1 MCDENIE
8 IGVTEITNNILVS
21 ATPTDQKIDINVTE
35 TTEEVAVNVTPSV
48 VEVNIDVT
56 QELIT
61 EIVTI
66 DANTCVNIVDVAV
79 TDASDNV
86 TLNITPSIV
95 EVNINRGG
103 GSGSSE
109 WGAITGTLSDQTDLQ
124 SAIDA
129 KQDALG
135 YTPVPSTRTITI
147 NGVTYDLSANRSWTV
162 AGGLSGSGTTG
173 YLTKWTGSSALG
185 NSIAYE
191 DAGNFLIGTTSS
203 LYKLTVNTASGVNFG
218 VGKTSLFGTND
229 AVFLNSVNDSYTSI
243 PLTIN
248 ASHIGLYI
256 GYSEKLRIN
265 ALGNVLIGTT
275 TGVTGGGLLQVN
287 GIINSGEYGLL
298 GGYVGLDTTPTT
310 TPSTAGTLSWN
321 DTDGTADLKL
331 KGGNVTLQIGQE
343 EVVRVVNKTG
353 ATLNEA
359 DFRAVRVRSV
369 SEGGAQGQRLAVVL
383 AQGDSDADSATT
395 IGLVTE
401 SISNNQE
408 GFITTFGNVSEID
421 TTGAKSW
428 GGAETWVDGDMLY
441 LSPTH
446 AGYLTKVKPVAPQ
459 HMVIVGYVVYAHAV
473 HGKIFVKV
481 DNGYELDEL
490 HNVLITSPSNG
501 QALVYDSTNALWK
514 NQNITAGLSG
524 SGTTNYIPK
533 WSSSSALTN
542 SLLFDNGTNVGINTN
557 APSTLFHTY
566 YNTTGTTYTDIAL
579 FGRSGGRGLYIGGN
593 GYGFSLNA
601 DASGAD
607 WGIRTDW
614 DSGYMK
620 FHYGASEK
628 MRINSSGNVGI
639 GLTNPSYKLDVSGDV
654 NITGTYRVN
663 GVAIG
668 GGSGTVTSVAASVP
682 TGFSISGSPITTS
695 GTLAITFSAGYS
707 LPTLASQTN
716 WDTAYTNRITS
727 ASSPLSITSNVISI
741 SQATTSTNGYLSST
755 DWNTFNGKQ
764 AALTNPVTG
773 TGTSGYLA
781 KWNSSSSINGSIIY
795 DNGTNVGIGTTSSL
809 TYKLNVNGEIFAWNL
824 WTQESAWTI
833 GTSSASASITGF
845 GTTGYAGTTNTLI
858 FNVNASERMRI
869 NSSGNVGI
877 GTSSPTAMGSYKI
890 LEVQNATG
898 GILRLTNTSAQGGYI
913 AGNGG
918 GLTYD
923 TLGSFPH
930 IFYTNGTERLKIN
943 NDGNLILPWLNQM
956 TQIMNYDNS
965 YRMGTLYQ
973 ANNRLLTFF
982 STANDGNPSITFN
995 TRLGAGASSTD
1006 YGTEKMRITS
1016 GGLVA
1021 INNTSAFSNEKLR
1034 ITGSSNIWGIAIF
1047 ENNQNQADVNHGVI
1061 NIVNT
1066 RTTYAIGNDASI
1078 MFSAYNSTLSMQP
1091 RASIGMKVSS
1101 DLGGELVFNTRN
1113 NSGYGERMRI
1123 KENGIINF
1131 ANVPTSSAGLSSG
1144 DIYKIG
1150 GALMIV

>member
-66 DANTCVNIVDVAV
+66 DAETCVNIIDVSV

-109 WGAITGTLSDQTDLQ
+109 WGSITGTLSDQTDLQ
-124 SAIDA
+124 SALDA
-129 KQDALG
+129 KQNVLG

-229 AVFLNSVNDSYTSI
+229 AVFLNSVNDSYGSI
-243 PLTIN
+243 PFTLN

-256 GYSEKLRIN
+256 GYSEKMRIN
-265 ALGNVLIGTT
+265 ASGNVLIGTT
-275 TGVTGGGLLQVN
+275 SDITGGGLLQVN

-321 DTDGTADLKL
+321 DSDGTADLKL

-353 ATLNEA
+353 ATLNES

-383 AQGDSDADSATT
+383 AQGDSDAHSATT

-401 SISNNQE
+401 SISDNQE

-459 HMVIVGYVVYAHAV
+459 HMVIVGYVVYAHAI

-490 HNVLITSPSNG
+490 HNVAITSPTNG
-501 QALVYDSTNALWK
+501 QALVYDSTNSVWK
-514 NQNITAGLSG
+514 NSTISAGVSG
-524 SGTTNYIPK
+524 SGTTNYLPL
-533 WSSSSALTN
+533 WNGSTSLTN
-542 SLLFDNGTNVGINTN
+542 SLISQSGTTITANGLFKANGVIASIDGGLYAGSGYQLVFADYTSPEYAAIEGSSFSGATSYLRFITN
-557 APSTLFHTY
+557 ALERLRI
-566 YNTTGTTYTDIAL
+566 IA
-579 FGRSGGRGLYIGGN
+579 N
-593 GYGFSLNA
+593 
-601 DASGAD
+601 
-607 WGIRTDW
+607 
-614 DSGYMK
+614 
-620 FHYGASEK
+620 
-628 MRINSSGNVGI
+628 GNVGI
-639 GLTNPSYKLDVSGDV
+639 GLTNPAYKLDVVGDI
-654 NITGTYRVN
+654 NITGSYRVN
-663 GVAIG
+663 GVVIG
-668 GGSGTVTSVAASVP
+668 AGSGTVTSVSATVP
-682 TGFSISGSPITTS
+682 TGFAISGSPITSS
-695 GTLAITFSAGYS
+695 GTLAITFATGYS
-707 LPTLASQTN
+707 LPTTASQTN
-716 WDTAYTNRITS
+716 WDTAYSNRITS
-727 ASSPLSITSNVISI
+727 LTTTGSSGASTLVSNVLNIPNYTI
-741 SQATTSTNGYLSST
+741 AGLGGVPTTRTLTINGVSYDLSADRSWT
-755 DWNTFNGKQ
+755 VSGGGGII
-764 AALTNPVTG
+764 G
-773 TGTSGYLA
+773 TGTTNYLT
-781 KWNSSSSINGSIIY
+781 KWTTSLTVGDSLIY
-795 DNGTNVGIGTTSSL
+795 DNGTNI
-809 TYKLNVNGEIFAWNL
+809 
-824 WTQESAWTI
+824 
-833 GTSSASASITGF
+833 
-845 GTTGYAGTTNTLI
+845 
-858 FNVNASERMRI
+858 
-869 NSSGNVGI
+869 GI
-877 GTSSPTAMGSYKI
+877 GTSSP
-890 LEVQNATG
+890 
-898 GILRLTNTSAQGGYI
+898 
-913 AGNGG
+913 
-918 GLTYD
+918 
-923 TLGSFPH
+923 
-930 IFYTNGTERLKIN
+930 
-943 NDGNLILPWLNQM
+943 
-956 TQIMNYDNS
+956 
-965 YRMGTLYQ
+965 
-973 ANNRLLTFF
+973 
-982 STANDGNPSITFN
+982 
-995 TRLGAGASSTD
+995 
-1006 YGTEKMRITS
+1006 
-1016 GGLVA
+1016 VA
-1021 INNTSAFSNEKLR
+1021 KVD
-1034 ITGSSNIWGIAIF
+1034 ITGS
-1047 ENNQNQADVNHGVI
+1047 DVNRVVLRVANTNVPNGDKEINMFVGGTSAYGISSWQNSGVI
-1061 NIVNT
+1061 ESVAGLSSNFVLSN
-1066 RTTYAIGNDASI
+1066 YQVGSI
-1078 MFSAYNSTLSMQP
+1078 IFT
-1091 RASIGMKVSS
+1091 
-1101 DLGGELVFNTRN
+1101 
-1113 NSGYGERMRI
+1113 NSGRIERMRI
-1123 KENGIINF
+1123 LADGRVAIGSTTTIFSSAFQVYQNTAGGVMAHFYDPSANSGFYWSAYSTSILFEARTSSGATYRDMVFQVYGGNFGIRTGVTALSYTLQVNGTVAGVGGYVNWSDARLKKDVKPLENSLNNILNLNGISYNWDRSVDSTLNLDDNNHIGLLAQDVERILPQVVSTAKDKF
-1131 ANVPTSSAGLSSG
+1131 GTKAIAYSDLVPVLIEAIKELNA
-1144 DIYKIG
+1144 KIESK
-1150 GALMIV
+1150 

>member
-66 DANTCVNIVDVAV
+66 DAETCVNIIDVSV

-103 GSGSSE
+103 GGGGSSE
-109 WGAITGTLSDQTDLQ
+109 WGSITGTLSDQTDLQ
-124 SAIDA
+124 SALDA
-129 KQDALG
+129 KQNVLG

-265 ALGNVLIGTT
+265 ASGNVLIGTT

-310 TPSTAGTLSWN
+310 TPTTAGTLSWN
-321 DTDGTADLKL
+321 DTDGTADLRL

-343 EVVRVVNKTG
+343 NVVRVVNKTG

-359 DFRAVRVRSV
+359 DFRAVRIRSV
-369 SEGGAQGQRLAVVL
+369 SEGGAQGQRLAVLL
-383 AQGDSDADSATT
+383 AQGNSDHNSATT

-408 GFITTFGNVSEID
+408 GFITTSGEVKEID
-421 TTGAKSW
+421 TTGAKSY
-428 GGAETWVDGDMLY
+428 GGTETWVDGDMLY
-441 LSPTH
+441 LSPTY
-446 AGYLTKVKPVAPQ
+446 AGYLTNVKPVAPQ
-459 HMVIVGYVVYAHAV
+459 HLVVIGYVVYAHAV

-481 DNGYELDEL
+481 DNGYEIDEL
-490 HNVLITSPSNG
+490 HNVLITSPTNG
-501 QALVYDSTNALWK
+501 QALVYDSSNSTWK
-514 NQNITAGLSG
+514 NQTITAGLSG
-524 SGTTNYIPK
+524 SGTTNYIAK

-542 SLLFDNGTNVGINTN
+542 SLLFDDGTKVGINTN
-557 APSTLFHTY
+557 APDTLFHTY

-579 FGRSGGRGLYIGGN
+579 FGRSGGRGLYVGGN

-654 NITGTYRVN
+654 NITGVYRVN

-682 TGFSISGSPITTS
+682 TGFSISGSPITSS
-695 GTLAITFSAGYS
+695 GTLAITFASGYS
-707 LPTLASQTN
+707 LPTIASQTN

-727 ASSPLSITSNVISI
+727 LTTSGSSGAATLISNVLNIPNYTLAGLGGVPTTRTLTINGTTYDLSADRSWTISG
-741 SQATTSTNGYLSST
+741 SGVSGSGTTNYH
-755 DWNTFNGKQ
+755 
-764 AALTNPVTG
+764 
-773 TGTSGYLA
+773 A
-781 KWNSSSSINGSIIY
+781 KWSSSSSLSASLIY
-795 DNGTNVGIGTTSSL
+795 DNATSIAFFNQS
-809 TYKLNVNGEIFAWNL
+809 NG
-824 WTQESAWTI
+824 
-833 GTSSASASITGF
+833 
-845 GTTGYAGTTNTLI
+845 TGYALEFNNNYAQARMDIVENGTYTA
-858 FNVNASERMRI
+858 VVKSY
-869 NSSGNVGI
+869 NSAAWFANNSNNPVII
-877 GTSSPTAMGSYKI
+877 G
-890 LEVQNATG
+890 
-898 GILRLTNTSAQGGYI
+898 
-913 AGNGG
+913 
-918 GLTYD
+918 
-923 TLGSFPH
+923 
-930 IFYTNGTERLKIN
+930 TNGTERIRVTGTGEIGIGVSSPNKKLEVYSTYSGNYTAQVKLFGSSSASGRALYLGSFANTGYITMGGTFAN
-943 NDGNLILPWLNQM
+943 GWVNDTTSAMGAIYM
-956 TQIMNYDNS
+956 DSNS
-965 YRMGTLYQ
+965 GDSSIALATTTSNSG
-973 ANNRLLTFF
+973 APTTRLLVK
-982 STANDGNPSITFN
+982 
-995 TRLGAGASSTD
+995 SS
-1006 YGTEKMRITS
+1006 
-1016 GGLVA
+1016 
-1021 INNTSAFSNEKLR
+1021 
-1034 ITGSSNIWGIAIF
+1034 
-1047 ENNQNQADVNHGVI
+1047 GVI
-1061 NIVNT
+1061 N
-1066 RTTYAIGNDASI
+1066 
-1078 MFSAYNSTLSMQP
+1078 LS
-1091 RASIGMKVSS
+1091 
-1101 DLGGELVFNTRN
+1101 
-1113 NSGYGERMRI
+1113 
-1123 KENGIINF
+1123 
-1131 ANVPTSSAGLSSG
+1131 NVPTSSSGLSSG
-1144 DIYKIG
+1144 DVYKIG

>member
-35 TTEEVAVNVTPSV
+35 TTEEVAVNVTPTV

-66 DANTCVNIVDVAV
+66 DAETCVNIIDVSV

-124 SAIDA
+124 SALDA
-129 KQDALG
+129 KQDVLG

-173 YLTKWTGSSALG
+173 YLTKWTGSTALG

-218 VGKTSLFGTND
+218 VGRTSLFGTND
-229 AVFLNSVNDSYTSI
+229 AVFLNSVNDSYGSI
-243 PLTIN
+243 PFTLN

-256 GYSEKLRIN
+256 GYSEKMRIN
-265 ALGNVLIGTT
+265 ASGNVLIGTT

-343 EVVRVVNKTG
+343 EVLRVVNKTG
-353 ATLNEA
+353 SSLDEE
-359 DFRAVRVRSV
+359 DFRAVRIRSV
-369 SEGGAQGQRLAVVL
+369 SEGGAAGQRLAVVL
-383 AQGDSDADSATT
+383 AQADSDPHSATT

-408 GFITTFGNVSEID
+408 GFITISGNINKID
-421 TTGAKSW
+421 TTGAKSY
-428 GGAETWVDGDMLY
+428 GGTETWVDGDLLY

-446 AGYLTKVKPVAPQ
+446 AGYLTNVKPQAPQ
-459 HMVIVGYVVYAHAV
+459 HTIIVGWVVYAHANK
-473 HGKIFVKV
+473 GKIFVKV

-514 NQNITAGLSG
+514 NQTISSGSISG

-542 SLLFDNGTNVGINTN
+542 SLLFDDGTNVGINTIT
-557 APSTLFHTY
+557 PDTLFHVFADV
-566 YNTTGTTYTDIAL
+566 TTSTDLAL
-579 FGRSGGRGLYIGGN
+579 FGRNNDKGLFIGATEYGAYINDSTSQSG
-593 GYGFSLNA
+593 
-601 DASGAD
+601 
-607 WGIRTDW
+607 WGIETDN
-614 DSGYMK
+614 DSGFMRFYR
-620 FHYGASEK
+620 GTSEY
-628 MRINSSGNVGI
+628 MRIKQSGGNVGI
-639 GLTNPSYKLDVSGDV
+639 GLTNPAYKLDVSGDV

-695 GTLAITFSAGYS
+695 GTLAITFASGYS
-707 LPTLASQTN
+707 LPTTASQTN
-716 WDTAYTNRITS
+716 WDTAYSNRITS

-773 TGTSGYLA
+773 TGTSGYIA
-781 KWNSSSSINGSIIY
+781 KWNGTSSINGSLIY
-795 DNGTNVGIGTTSSL
+795 SNGTGISFFNTLG
-809 TYKLNVNGEIFAWNL
+809 G
-824 WTQESAWTI
+824 
-833 GTSSASASITGF
+833 
-845 GTTGYAGTTNTLI
+845 TGYALEFNNNAGQPRMDIVENGVYTAVVKSYNSAAWFSNNSANPLILATSGT
-858 FNVNASERMRI
+858 ERMRI
-869 NSSGNVGI
+869 
-877 GTSSPTAMGSYKI
+877 T
-890 LEVQNATG
+890 
-898 GILRLTNTSAQGGYI
+898 
-913 AGNGG
+913 
-918 GLTYD
+918 
-923 TLGSFPH
+923 
-930 IFYTNGTERLKIN
+930 
-943 NDGNLILPWLNQM
+943 
-956 TQIMNYDNS
+956 
-965 YRMGTLYQ
+965 
-973 ANNRLLTFF
+973 
-982 STANDGNPSITFN
+982 
-995 TRLGAGASSTD
+995 
-1006 YGTEKMRITS
+1006 
-1016 GGLVA
+1016 
-1021 INNTSAFSNEKLR
+1021 
-1034 ITGSSNIWGIAIF
+1034 
-1047 ENNQNQADVNHGVI
+1047 
-1061 NIVNT
+1061 
-1066 RTTYAIGNDASI
+1066 
-1078 MFSAYNSTLSMQP
+1078 
-1091 RASIGMKVSS
+1091 
-1101 DLGGELVFNTRN
+1101 
-1113 NSGYGERMRI
+1113 
-1123 KENGIINF
+1123 
-1131 ANVPTSSAGLSSG
+1131 SSG
-1144 DIYKIG
+1144 DVAIGIATTVGRFNIYTPNVQWAANIDHGYATQFYINFRYGTTQTGSIMGNGTTTSYNITSDYRLKEDFKPIKGLEQVSKINVYDFKFKNSSNRMDG
-1150 GALMIV
+1150 VIAHELQEVLPYAVTGIKDGKDMQSVDYSKIVPVLVQAIKELNAKIESK